1 MPLIVTIVFCL
12 TENFRALCT
21 GEKGFGFSGS
31 IFHRIIPGFMIQ
43 GGDFTK
49 GDGTG
54 GKSIYGNK
62 FPDENFQLKH
72 TGAGTALVA
81 WRLLSHNQYQYV
93 GNHLMGGGGCGV
105 GVVGIL
111 SLLKLICE
119 ETDHGRVNYFHR
131 KHGMSFTNIFSVKLL
146 KD

>member
-1 MPLIVTIVFCL
+1 MYCHFIVHDFKHACTIFRISTCKEVPFIVTNVFCL

-72 TGAGTALVA
+72 TGAGTALVSC
-81 WRLLSHNQYQYV
+81 RLLSHDQYQYV
-93 GNHLMGGGGCGV
+93 GNHLMGGGAV
-105 GVVGIL
+105 WE
-111 SLLKLICE
+111 LL
-119 ETDHGRVNYFHR
+119 GFYPY
-131 KHGMSFTNIFSVKLL
+131 
-146 KD
+146 